1 MKNFSIADKS
11 PNKLVCLRVA
21 ISARIKKY
29 SGDRPC
35 FILLDLPPMPTNL
48 IVIVAAIIIAW
59 LVFTAFVNV
68 IKTSVKTAVSIAIVV
83 LLVQI
88 AFGVRSGQIIDVLLD
103 LPRIIW
109 QFFTR

>member
-1 MKNFSIADKS
+1 
-11 PNKLVCLRVA
+11 
-21 ISARIKKY
+21 
-29 SGDRPC
+29 
-35 FILLDLPPMPTNL
+35 
-48 IVIVAAIIIAW
+48 
-59 LVFTAFVNV
+59 VNV